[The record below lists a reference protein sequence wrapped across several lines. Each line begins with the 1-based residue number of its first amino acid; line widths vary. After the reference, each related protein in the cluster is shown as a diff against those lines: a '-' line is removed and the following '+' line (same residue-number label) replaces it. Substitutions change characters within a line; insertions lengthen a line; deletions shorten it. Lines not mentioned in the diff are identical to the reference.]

1 MNNKAIYYLT
11 YQDFPAQTA
20 NSQQTIGTCKYF
32 FRNKYQVTLFFP
44 LRSKNSSEDID
55 VLKEQYEF
63 SEENFN
69 TVGIAHKTKFE
80 GSSMFKKIRYLTSHI
95 IWSHQAVN
103 KIIREFE
110 NPLIFFTRSDWV
122 FYFLSKRNI
131 PVVYECHKLTRV
143 RKKLIQSSIKKDH
156 SKIIFMNDALKN
168 ETNIEPK
175 FLKKILVQTAGY
187 DEDFFYSSNNKVSRQ
202 VIYSGSLER
211 LGANRNLDFI
221 FESFAD
227 ERLTGFTLK
236 VFGGTKQQIGQLN
249 KKYKHISNISLNEHV
264 TKKRLGQELANS
276 EIGILASSNDDFSKY
291 YTDPLK
297 YYEYT
302 ASGLRIVAT
311 DFPAHRRLNQLEN
324 ILYFKDQDAESF
336 INALIISS
344 KNLEETQIGV
354 LETMDSRVKKILK
367 FID

>member
-1 MNNKAIYYLT
+1 
-11 YQDFPAQTA
+11 
-20 NSQQTIGTCKYF
+20 
-32 FRNKYQVTLFFP
+32 
-44 LRSKNSSEDID
+44 
-55 VLKEQYEF
+55 
-63 SEENFN
+63 
-69 TVGIAHKTKFE
+69 
-80 GSSMFKKIRYLTSHI
+80 
-95 IWSHQAVN
+95 
-103 KIIREFE
+103 
-110 NPLIFFTRSDWV
+110 
-122 FYFLSKRNI
+122 
-131 PVVYECHKLTRV
+131 
-143 RKKLIQSSIKKDH
+143 
-156 SKIIFMNDALKN
+156 MNDALKN

-187 DEDFFYSSNNKVSRQ
+187 DEDFFYSSNNKVSKQ

-249 KKYKHISNISLNEHV
+249 KKYKHIANISLNEHV
-264 TKKRLGQELANS
+264 SKKRLGQELANS
-276 EIGILASSNDDFSKY
+276 EIGILASSDDDFSKY

-344 KNLEETQIGV
+344 KNLEKTQIGV
-354 LETMDSRVKKILK
+354 LETMDSRVKKILN